1 MVYQY
6 LLWLTTF
13 GANLLPISNNQQTK
27 ILSGLKH
34 GQEFNGYAMGIHE
47 VNYVKGKR
55 YFVRPFDQQNGV
67 YQVCTTYNPYSSKG
81 EDHSHEV
88 KLQDDTCTYGKWE
101 MYKIPCSHVMAVCIR
116 ESINAMVYIEP
127 CYSLRQ

>member
-34 GQEFNGYAMGIHE
+34 GQEFNSYAMGIHE

-67 YQVCTTYNPYSSKG
+67 YKVCTTYNPQSSKG

-101 MYKIPCSHVMAVCIR
+101 MYKIP
-116 ESINAMVYIEP
+116 
-127 CYSLRQ
+127 